1 MSFNFLVQLLI
12 GLALSF
18 ISYLLAP
25 RPKTAKPQEVQDLGS
40 PTAEAGR
47 PLPVA
52 FGAVLIESPN
62 ILWYG
67 EKRTEK
73 KAL

>member
-1 MSFNFLVQLLI
+1 MPFNFLVQLLI

-25 RPKTAKPQEVQDLGS
+25 RPKTAKPNEVQELES

-47 PLPVA
+47 PQPVV
-52 FGAVLIESPN
+52 FGTVLIESPN

-73 KAL
+73 KDL

>member
-1 MSFNFLVQLLI
+1 MPSNFLVQLLI

-25 RPKTAKPQEVQDLGS
+25 RPKTAKPNAVQDLES

-52 FGAVLIESPN
+52 FGSVLIESPN

-73 KAL
+73 RDL